1 MIKELRET
9 RESESSEAKKLIQT
23 LTMDSDKKAGKIV
36 ELEVKLT
43 QVKCENRVCRKMVVK
58 YDELVDGLRKQ
69 VQHQLSEEPLLCP
82 FKNSI
87 ICGKIARKKT
97 YIVQT

>member
-23 LTMDSDKKAGKIV
+23 LTLDGDRKSGKIV

-69 VQHQLSEEPLLCP
+69 VQHKSNRGTFAFHFSKLYCL
-82 FKNSI
+82 
-87 ICGKIARKKT
+87 
-97 YIVQT
+97 

>member
-23 LTMDSDKKAGKIV
+23 LTLDSDRKSGKIV

-69 VQHQLSEEPLLCP
+69 VLQH
-82 FKNSI
+82 
-87 ICGKIARKKT
+87 
-97 YIVQT
+97 